1 MTPSEN
7 ASPVVSPAPRRVLV
21 IDDDHDCADGLRE
34 LLTANGFEVA
44 VAGDAATACQR
55 CAEFDPEV
63 ALVDLRL
70 GPSRGTELVTELRRI
85 KPRLR
90 CVALTAYAEL
100 ASAVEALQC
109 GVYDYLQK
117 PADPGALL
125 KAVERAFAQLDAEL
139 RHEAVL
145 DALRESRE
153 RLALAISASRIG
165 TWCWDIRTNRV
176 EWDAATH
183 GIYGRAPGQFAG
195 TLEAV
200 RACIHPDDRARI
212 DRLAEES
219 LCGGLFDLEHA
230 ILWPDG
236 TVRHVLSRG
245 QVLCDSGGR
254 PERMIGIV
262 LDCTERKQAE
272 EELRR
277 AQKAWRNI
285 FFQAIG
291 HPTLVLDAE
300 HGVVEANPAVERA
313 TGMSAAEL
321 RGRKCYEVFHGA
333 DHPSPG
339 CPFEQLRRSG
349 CAETVEME
357 MEALGRTFLVSCTPM
372 LDERGCLDR
381 VIHIATDITQRK
393 RVERALR
400 ESERTLATLMDNLPG
415 MAYRCRNDPQWTMEF
430 VSQGCRALTGYEPAD
445 LIGNRSVAYADLIH
459 PEDRAAVYAEV
470 QSAVAARQPFQLTYR
485 LIRADGVERWVWEQG
500 RGVFSSDGALQ
511 ALEGLMLDI
520 TEQKQAEAQRAAL
533 ERQLQQAQKMEAV
546 GRLAGG
552 IAHDFNNI
560 LLAILGN
567 VELLRTDL
575 RGGLVDEGRL
585 QSELDIIDRAGQ
597 RARTLTRQLLSFSRQ
612 QALRPEVLDPNA
624 LLTDMEA
631 MLRRA
636 LGEDIHLT
644 LQLEPGLRCVWMDAS
659 QFEQVVLNLAVN
671 ARDAMPDGG
680 RLTLQTANVEIGPQD
695 AADGADVAPGRYV
708 QLTVADTGCGMD
720 AATLAQA
727 FDPFF
732 TTKPPGKGTGLGL
745 AIVQSVIQQA
755 GGSVAVRSQVGQ
767 GTVFCLLVPALEAR
781 QRPAAPPAAEGR
793 PTRGHETILVCEDE
807 EAVRSLACRVLE
819 RDGYTVLAADCGARA
834 VELAR
839 AHRGDIHLL
848 LTDVILPDQSGRKVA
863 DAVRARFPKI
873 KTLYMSGY
881 AADII
886 ARHGVVEEGVELL
899 DKPFTLVGLRQRIR
913 AVLGN

>member
-1 MTPSEN
+1 MTPQEQE
-7 ASPVVSPAPRRVLV
+7 SPVVPPVPRRVLV

-34 LLTANGFEVA
+34 LLTAHAYEVA
-44 VAGDAATACQR
+44 VAGNITTACRQ
-55 CAEFDPEV
+55 CQEFSPEV

-70 GPSRGTELVTELRRI
+70 GPVRGTEVIAELRRL
-85 KPRLR
+85 KPTLR
-90 CVALTAYAEL
+90 CIVLTAYAEL
-100 ASAVEALQC
+100 SSAIEALQH
-109 GVYDYLQK
+109 GVHDYLQK
-117 PADPGALL
+117 PADPTALL
-125 KAVERAFAQLDAEL
+125 KAVERAFAQLEAERQHAAAL
-139 RHEAVL
+139 E
-145 DALRESRE
+145 ALRENRE
-153 RLALAISASRIG
+153 RLALALSASRIG
-165 TWCWDIRTNRV
+165 TWCWDVRTDRV

-183 GIYGRAPGQFAG
+183 RIYGRTPGQFAG
-195 TLEAV
+195 TLAAV
-200 RACIHPDDRARI
+200 RPCIHPDDRTRVE
-212 DRLAEES
+212 RLAQES
-219 LCGGLFDLEHA
+219 LHGGLFDLEHG
-230 ILWPDG
+230 IVWPDG
-236 TVRHVLSRG
+236 TVRYVLSRG
-245 QVLCDSGGR
+245 QVLCDPSGR

-262 LDCTERKQAE
+262 LDRTEQKRVE

-277 AQKAWRNI
+277 AQQAWRNI
-285 FFQAIG
+285 FQAIG
-291 HPTLVLDAE
+291 HPTLVLDAA
-300 HGVVEANPAVERA
+300 HGVVEANPAVERV
-313 TGMSAAEL
+313 TGMSAAKL
-321 RGRKCYEVFHGA
+321 RGRKCHEVFHGTA
-333 DHPSPG
+333 EPPLT

-357 MEALGRTFLVSCTPM
+357 MEALGGTFLVSCTPL
-372 LDERGCLDR
+372 LDEEGHLDR

-393 RVERALR
+393 RAEQALR

-415 MAYRCRNDPQWTMEF
+415 MAYRCRNDPQWTMQF
-430 VSQGCRALTGYEPAD
+430 VSQGCRTLTGYEPGD
-445 LIGNRSVAYADLIH
+445 LVGNRAVAYADLIH
-459 PEDRAAVYAEV
+459 PEDRAAVYAGV
-470 QSAVAARQPFQLTYR
+470 QAGVAARRPFQLTYR
-485 LIRADGVERWVWEQG
+485 LVRADGVERWVWEQG
-500 RGVFSSDGALQ
+500 RGVFGPDGTLQ

-520 TEQKQAEAQRAAL
+520 TEQKQAEAQRTAL
-533 ERQLQQAQKMEAV
+533 ERQLQRAQKMEAV

-597 RARTLTRQLLSFSRQ
+597 RARALTRQLLSFSRQ
-612 QALRPEVLDPNA
+612 QTLRPEVLDPNA

-636 LGEDIHLT
+636 LGEDVHLT
-644 LQLEPGLRCVWMDAS
+644 LQLEPGLRCVRMDAS

-680 RLTLQTANVEIGPQD
+680 RLTLQTANVEIGPRD
-695 AADGADVAPGRYV
+695 AVDSAAVAPGRYV

-745 AIVQSVIQQA
+745 ATVQSVVQQT
-755 GGSVAVRSQVGQ
+755 GGSVHVESRVGE
-767 GTVFCLLVPALEAR
+767 GTVFRILLPALDAR
-781 QRPAAPPAAEGR
+781 QRPAALPAGDGR

-819 RDGYTVLAADCGARA
+819 RDGYTVLAADCGNRA
-834 VELAR
+834 VELTR
-839 AHRGDIHLL
+839 THRGDIHLL

-863 DAVRARFPKI
+863 EAVRVRFPKI

-886 ARHGVVEEGVELL
+886 ARHGVVDEGVELL
-899 DKPFTLVGLRQRIR
+899 DKPFTLVGLRQRVR
-913 AVLGN
+913 AILDH